1 MVEPLPVQCLD
12 SFQDLVSALRIYGY
26 RWLIHDDQ
34 PWFVSDPAGNVQ
46 SAQKTSGKLP
56 GMHFPKIFQA
66 CKFNGF
72 LHQLFSSFLVSYV
85 KAAEII
91 NIFLYCQF
99 LKNGYILKH
108 DADLFFNLIAV
119 RFHLFPEN
127 FHLTSVVFQQGQQTA
142 DGRCFSG
149 TVGAKQS
156 KDLTF
161 PDIQIQMI
169 QCGKIT
175 IPFYQIFYVNHTLW
189 HIFFLLFHSPLNGTF
204 LFYLRNL
211 YFFYDAIITFSSV
224 CSKCGMSLTADD
236 KCHVF
241 CKKTDFSFAGKE
253 LVYYNENTLL

>member
-1 MVEPLPVQCLD
+1 MVEPCR
-12 SFQDLVSALRIYGY
+12 FQDFVPALGINGY

-56 GMHFPKIFQA
+56 GMHFPEIFQA
-66 CKFNGF
+66 CKFNSF

-189 HIFFLLFHSPLNGTF
+189 HIFSS
-204 LFYLRNL
+204 
-211 YFFYDAIITFSSV
+211 FFTV
-224 CSKCGMSLTADD
+224 
-236 KCHVF
+236 H
-241 CKKTDFSFAGKE
+241 
-253 LVYYNENTLL
+253 